1 MNTANV
7 SKTDNVPEIVK
18 LFHDLVAAEKKMEG
32 IGRSI
37 VLDLFENAATVNLD
51 KLAIGSKDKVNT
63 AVRAD
68 WLKDNLSEQA
78 DDIAAKEALKH
89 PGKNASIEELV
100 QWRAEFDEINRRME
114 ARRSAFN
121 RGVAAAYFMVAHN
134 ADNIRFTGSRKNKT
148 MFVFERDAVDTKVT
162 APVLDKD
169 GKIVPV
175 ARAEHSFTMGDLVA
189 RGERCIEEHIAH
201 AEKQGAPVATA
212 KPRAGGKGKG
222 KQAAAGDTAA
232 DKSRAPMPAKTIID
246 TAQSM
251 ATSLVSLTSAADREA
266 VFGKSDAVDNM
277 VATSIAERFGTRN
290 ASGSVVEL
298 DVSKLL
304 TWLVTQTM
312 FKPDHVKLVN
322 MPPVV
327 TAPVIKAGTKEHAAA
342 KAGASTPRKAAA
354 VK

>member
-7 SKTDNVPEIVK
+7 SKTDNMPAIVK

-32 IGRSI
+32 LGRDI

-51 KLAIGSKDKVNT
+51 KLAVGSKDQINT
-63 AVRAD
+63 AARAE
-68 WLKDNLSEQA
+68 WLKSNLTEQA

-89 PGKNASIEELV
+89 PGKGASVEEAI
-100 QWRAEFDEINRRME
+100 QWRAENDEINRRME

-121 RGVAAAYFMVAHN
+121 RGVAAAYFMTAHN
-134 ADNIRFTGSRKNKT
+134 ADNVRFTGSRKNKT
-148 MFVFERDAVDTKVT
+148 MFVFEQDAVDTKVT

-175 ARAEHSFTMGDLVA
+175 ARVERTYTMGDLVMK
-189 RGERCIEEHIAH
+189 GEACILAHQAH
-201 AEKQGAPVATA
+201 AEKKGEPVATP
-212 KPRAGGKGKG
+212 KPRAGGKR
-222 KQAAAGDTAA
+222 KQSAAGDTAA
-232 DKSRAPMPAKTIID
+232 DRAREVMPAKSIIE

-251 ATSLVSLTSAADREA
+251 ATSLVSLTSAADRET

-290 ASGSVVEL
+290 ASGTVVEL

-304 TWLVTQTM
+304 TWMVTQTM

-322 MPPVV
+322 LPPVV